1 MSKRRK
7 TIIILVL
14 ILIIIIFSTGLINT
28 LARYVRN
35 VNLKRQVDI
44 AFWIIDDQYER
55 EENLLL
61 SDISPSENP
70 YEYLISVANFKDNKR
85 TETVF
90 EYNIIIEATTNMPLE
105 YSLKKM
111 DDANTWNECYKEQK
125 LNSEGKS
132 FNGNSYVEYVKQIT
146 FGKSQAQKKF
156 TLGYQKNQTDYYKLE
171 VKFSTEYS
179 KEEYS
184 DLVEKVKISINATQ
198 KLEEYK

>member
-85 TETVF
+85 TETERILALWF
-90 EYNIIIEATTNMPLE
+90 MALYWPAASAPEWAGTSP
-105 YSLKKM
+105 S
-111 DDANTWNECYKEQK
+111 
-125 LNSEGKS
+125 
-132 FNGNSYVEYVKQIT
+132 
-146 FGKSQAQKKF
+146 
-156 TLGYQKNQTDYYKLE
+156 
-171 VKFSTEYS
+171 
-179 KEEYS
+179 
-184 DLVEKVKISINATQ
+184 SI
-198 KLEEYK
+198 

>member
-1 MSKRRK
+1 
-7 TIIILVL
+7 
-14 ILIIIIFSTGLINT
+14 
-28 LARYVRN
+28 
-35 VNLKRQVDI
+35 
-44 AFWIIDDQYER
+44 
-55 EENLLL
+55 
-61 SDISPSENP
+61 
-70 YEYLISVANFKDNKR
+70 
-85 TETVF
+85 
-90 EYNIIIEATTNMPLE
+90 MPLE

-132 FNGNSYVEYVKQIT
+132 FNGISYVEYVKQIT

-171 VKFSTEYS
+171 VKFPTEYS

>member
-111 DDANTWNECYKEQK
+111 DDTNTRGIGKGLQEKDVEEIIRRFGRKKDFKE
-125 LNSEGKS
+125 
-132 FNGNSYVEYVKQIT
+132 VER
-146 FGKSQAQKKF
+146 
-156 TLGYQKNQTDYYKLE
+156 
-171 VKFSTEYS
+171 
-179 KEEYS
+179 
-184 DLVEKVKISINATQ
+184 
-198 KLEEYK
+198 

>member
-1 MSKRRK
+1 M
-7 TIIILVL
+7 
-14 ILIIIIFSTGLINT
+14 
-28 LARYVRN
+28 
-35 VNLKRQVDI
+35 
-44 AFWIIDDQYER
+44 
-55 EENLLL
+55 
-61 SDISPSENP
+61 
-70 YEYLISVANFKDNKR
+70 
-85 TETVF
+85 
-90 EYNIIIEATTNMPLE
+90 
-105 YSLKKM
+105 
-111 DDANTWNECYKEQK
+111 NECYKEQK

-171 VKFSTEYS
+171 VKFPTEYS

>member
-70 YEYLISVANFKDNKR
+70 YEYLISVANFKDKNR
-85 TETVF
+85 
-90 EYNIIIEATTNMPLE
+90 
-105 YSLKKM
+105 
-111 DDANTWNECYKEQK
+111 
-125 LNSEGKS
+125 NS
-132 FNGNSYVEYVKQIT
+132 VWV
-146 FGKSQAQKKF
+146 
-156 TLGYQKNQTDYYKLE
+156 
-171 VKFSTEYS
+171 
-179 KEEYS
+179 
-184 DLVEKVKISINATQ
+184 
-198 KLEEYK
+198 